1 MLPTEGGKHFFKEMD
16 KFMKERVCRALKAQR
31 KQQMACEFH
40 KVASAMHTILFAD
53 WALEAKNAQVTA
65 HSETFDTLMERK
77 KPNRTN
83 KGAIGRGKVRKIVVL
98 PSCWGSKKW
107 YF

>member
-1 MLPTEGGKHFFKEMD
+1 MPTEGGEHFFKKVYKIME
-16 KFMKERVCRALKAQR
+16 ERVCRALKAQR

-53 WALEAKNAQVTA
+53 WVLEAKNAQVTG

-77 KPNRTN
+77 NTEANEQRSDS
-83 KGAIGRGKVRKIVVL
+83 KGTKIIVL
-98 PSCWGSKKW
+98 PSR
-107 YF
+107 